1 MTTRRRADDPRPRP
15 GASRGAVACAVL
27 VIVVAAVLVVLG
39 LVVARPGPSATA
51 STSSVPVLALPTG
64 ASGRPVDGI
73 DSDAA
78 ERLAFHV
85 HAHLQI
91 YVDGLQ
97 RAVPPGIG
105 VVPPLEVRQTARG
118 PFVVGGAGF
127 YWLHT
132 HDDSGVVHVESPV
145 ERRFTLGELF
155 DVWGQPL
162 GPDQVGPARG
172 PVTALVDG
180 AVVAGDPRDI
190 PLTAHAVV
198 QLDVGTLTPFQPYTF
213 PPGL

>member
-1 MTTRRRADDPRPRP
+1 MTTRPRDGYPRPRQ
-15 GASRGAVACAVL
+15 GASRGKIVATAL
-27 VIVVAAVLVVLG
+27 VSVAAAVLIVLG
-39 LVVARPGPSATA
+39 LLAGHGTSATTGNSA
-51 STSSVPVLALPTG
+51 VPALAPPTG
-64 ASGRPVDGI
+64 ATGRPVDGI
-73 DSDAA
+73 DSDTA

-91 YVDGLQ
+91 YVDGQQ
-97 RAVPPGIG
+97 RAVPAGIG
-105 VVPPLEVRQTARG
+105 VVPPLQVQQTAQG

-132 HDDSGVVHVESPV
+132 HDDSGVVHVESPI

-155 DVWGQPL
+155 DLWGQPL
-162 GPDQVGPARG
+162 GQDRVGPAQG

-180 AVVAGDPRDI
+180 AVVGGDPRDI

-198 QLDVGTLTPFQPYTF
+198 QLDVGTPIPFQAYAF